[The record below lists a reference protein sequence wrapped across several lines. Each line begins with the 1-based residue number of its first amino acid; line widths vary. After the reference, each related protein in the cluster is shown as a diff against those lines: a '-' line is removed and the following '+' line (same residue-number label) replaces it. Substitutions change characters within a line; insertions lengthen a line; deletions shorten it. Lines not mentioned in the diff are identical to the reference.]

1 MAADSSSKPTQ
12 SNSTSI
18 YQKLLLQ
25 VDAFDK
31 AISGYLFR
39 LSLPTIVEAVYSVP
53 ANFFGLV
60 PSLAIGP
67 LWVALLAFEDDIHE
81 WQNGKILL
89 LKSTTLLL
97 TAVFLIAWALFQ
109 NGSMPLTKIMAR
121 KHFYLIA
128 IFFNIG
134 LLSYTLSGLPSDDPH
149 AASSQKAYSHAIYLL
164 FLWPPS
170 ILVIVILKEFSQRP
184 RPIIVDMAKD
194 KDQWLTKKILS
205 QHLPLSGQSPGQGI
219 LSLGRRHLGRHLC
232 HCLDG
237 SFETIYHPCHMFMAP
252 GLYRTHV
259 FFGPSLFGRSGG
271 QPAGGRDP
279 CRCLRN
285 GVGDL
290 RYAMVASIGQH
301 CVLGNLCADDYEKQT
316 KGWLKI

>member
-170 ILVIVILKEFSQRP
+170 ILVIVILKKFSQRP

-194 KDQWLTKKILS
+194 KDQWLTKKSFPNICHFLAKAQAKES
-205 QHLPLSGQSPGQGI
+205 FPSGDATSAAI
-219 LSLGRRHLGRHLC
+219 FAIVLMEVSKRY
-232 HCLDG
+232 
-237 SFETIYHPCHMFMAP
+237 T
-252 GLYRTHV
+252 TT
-259 FFGPSLFGRSGG
+259 GG

-316 KGWLKI
+316 KGW